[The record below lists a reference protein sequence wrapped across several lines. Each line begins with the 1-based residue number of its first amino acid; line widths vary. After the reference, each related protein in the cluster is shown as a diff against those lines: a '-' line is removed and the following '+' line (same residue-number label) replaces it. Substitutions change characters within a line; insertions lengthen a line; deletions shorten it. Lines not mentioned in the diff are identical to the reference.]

1 MKTKE
6 ERIKIAREIAVIMLN
21 NDLTYAEGFEILM
34 NVFKALAKTAI
45 QEE

>member
-1 MKTKE
+1 MKTKKE
-6 ERIKIAREIAVIMLN
+6 KIKIARDISVIMLN

-34 NVFKALAKTAI
+34 NVVKALAKTL